1 MAGCTGTGSCYWIG
15 GTGNTNDVDNWA
27 TTSGGG
33 TTGGLPSAVDDAI
46 FDSASHNDDYTVT
59 VNATMV
65 CKDFIM
71 DKPDGVGKK
80 VTWAGSSILY
90 ISGSLT
96 LTGGTAGITM
106 TYSGQIIMNATSGT
120 VTIDSNGISISAPLR
135 FDGDGGTFQLA
146 SNYISKFTSGSYVL
160 ARYNGTFDANAKLVT
175 LTTAY
180 KALLGFYDT
189 NSFYDLTITND
200 ANKHRTTTLN
210 TDLGVTNTL
219 TITGNSA
226 INRLLVRSS
235 TVGTTRTITAAT
247 TSLTN
252 VDFRDITGAGEA
264 DWTGTSLGDC
274 GGNTGITFTAT
285 VERFSVAA
293 GNWSS
298 TDVWS
303 ATTGGAAG
311 ASVPLPQDTATLE
324 TANNVTIDMP
334 RFCKDLVATDYTGT
348 LASGTL
354 VIENYGDITLG
365 SGMTLTGTGIWTL
378 AGRGTQTITSA
389 GIEFARGVTI
399 NAPGGTYI
407 LADAFVQKT
416 SSGFLLTLGTF
427 DAATNNVDVG
437 LRYFNSKAT
446 SITNMGSGTWDLSIT
461 VAANVWT
468 ALGTINAGTSTIKV
482 TGTENVNLI
491 FIGGSK
497 TYNNIWFSRGTST
510 GNISIKNSN
519 TFAELKDTGT
529 EAHSLI
535 FNAGTTQTIGAFDVS
550 GSAGKLITLTSS
562 STATY
567 NLIYSSS
574 GNVSVDYLDVAHSVA
589 TPGYTWYAG
598 DNSTDSQADATA
610 GSGWVFEVAPVGVD
624 SLRTRQGYLNILLG
638 TSKISVQDSLNTLA
652 GTTKHTSQE
661 AANIWAGTT
670 KLTTQEAVNIKCGTT
685 KLSVQNALRYYVE

>member
-226 INRLLVRSS
+226 TNRLLVRSS
-235 TVGTTRTITAAT
+235 VVGTTRTITAAT
-247 TSLTN
+247 TALTN

-365 SGMTLTGTGIWTL
+365 SGMTLSGTGSWIL
-378 AGRGTQTITSA
+378 AGRDADNKITSA
-389 GIEFARGVTI
+389 GITFTQPIGIFNPSGIYTLQDDFITTGRL
-399 NAPGGTYI
+399 N
-407 LADAFVQKT
+407 T
-416 SSGFLLTLGTF
+416 SYGTF
-427 DAATNNVDVG
+427 DANDFDLTIG
-437 LRYFNSKAT
+437 SFYPS
-446 SITNMGSGTWDLSIT
+446 SIPLNLYMGNGTWTVTSFFASIAFYGLVT
-461 VAANVWT
+461 N
-468 ALGTINAGTSTIKV
+468 LYCEGSTIKITDNTANV
-482 TGTENVNLI
+482 IYFTGYNQ
-491 FIGGSK
+491 
-497 TYNNIWFSRGTST
+497 TYNKVWFSRGNNTQ
-510 GNISIKNSN
+510 NITIQNNN
-519 TFAELKDTGT
+519 TFADLTDDGS

-535 FNAGTTQTIGAFDVS
+535 FTAGTTQTIGAFDVS
-550 GSAGKLITLTSS
+550 GSAGKLITLTST